1 MKPTLFRCSSI
12 GKLMTAP
19 ASIDPALITPEVEA
33 IQAKKERTDEEK
45 ALLEDLKLRTL
56 SEGAK
61 TYIRELVRQEIWGV
75 DFSFSSKYTEKG
87 KAVEAEGLALLNRV
101 RGLTLAKNT
110 ERRSD
115 GQITGEADTVD
126 LGPRRCGHDLKC
138 SWSLQT
144 FPAFVRDCQDSLY
157 EWQMRGYMRLWDV
170 DRWEVNYAMVNTP
183 EELLG
188 QYEPQQLHLV
198 EHIPEHMRL
207 TTWAIERDR
216 ALEAQMDVK
225 LELARAYYAQCIA
238 EFTATHPEPAPAA
251 RDAAPPQP
259 ELICFDLATQ
269 SDLHVEVEM
278 APIPALQPAPPA
290 TTQPAALD
298 QLQLQ
303 ELVASGQTLKLGQI
317 NARLGIFE
325 ISATTANA
333 VGVQTVKDRGAVHM
347 PATSFA
353 AFCDGLIA
361 HIADVRDS
369 FQAQP

>member
-1 MKPTLFRCSSI
+1 MTPILFRCSSI

-45 ALLEDLKLRTL
+45 GLLEELKLRTL

-101 RGLTLAKNT
+101 RGLALAKNT

-251 RDAAPPQP
+251 RDEAPPQP
-259 ELICFDLATQ
+259 ELTGFDLATQ
-269 SDLHVEVEM
+269 PDLHVEVEM

>member
-1 MKPTLFRCSSI
+1 MRPILFRCSSI
-12 GKLMTAP
+12 GRLMTAP
-19 ASIDPALITPEVEA
+19 ASIDPALLTPEVEA
-33 IQAKKERTDEEK
+33 IQAKKERTGEEK

-61 TYIRELVRQEIWGV
+61 SYIRELVRQEIWGV

-101 RGLTLAKNT
+101 RGLNLVKNT

-144 FPAFVRDCQDSLY
+144 FPAFVRDCEDALY
-157 EWQMRGYMRLWDV
+157 AWQMRGYMRLWDLE
-170 DRWEVNYAMVNTP
+170 RWEVNYVMVNTP
-183 EELLG
+183 EDLLG
-188 QYEPQQLHLV
+188 QHEPQHLHLV

-225 LELARAYYAQCIA
+225 LELARIYYTQCIA
-238 EFTATHPEPAPAA
+238 EFAATHPAHGLPAA
-251 RDAAPPQP
+251 SPTAPWQP
-259 ELICFDLATQ
+259 PLELIDTQ
-269 SDLHVEVEM
+269 QPPRVLGHVQDDGR
-278 APIPALQPAPPA
+278 ALMLPE
-290 TTQPAALD
+290 QPAAP
-298 QLQLQ
+298 Q
-303 ELVASGQTLKLGQI
+303 ETAPALNIGQI
-317 NARLGIFE
+317 NKRLGIFDVK
-325 ISATTANA
+325 ATTAA
-333 VGVQTVKDRGAVHM
+333 ALGIPTVKDRSAVHL
-347 PATSFA
+347 PASSFTD
-353 AFCDGLIA
+353 FCNGLIA

-369 FQAQP
+369 YQVQP

>member
-1 MKPTLFRCSSI
+1 MTEVLFRCSSI

-19 ASIDPALITPEVEA
+19 VSIDPALITPEVEA
-33 IQAKKERTDEEK
+33 IQAKKKRTDEEK
-45 ALLEDLKLRTL
+45 AVLERLKLGTL
-56 SEGAK
+56 SETAK
-61 TYIRELVRQEIWGV
+61 TYIRELVRQELWGM
-75 DFSFSSKYTEKG
+75 DFEVSGKYTDKG
-87 KAVEAEGLALLNRV
+87 LAVEAEGLALLNRV

-110 ERRSD
+110 ERRTD

-126 LGPRRCGHDLKC
+126 LVRRCGHDLKC

-170 DRWEVNYAMVNTP
+170 NRWEVNYAMVNTP

-251 RDAAPPQP
+251 RDEAPPQP
-259 ELICFDLATQ
+259 ELIGFDLATQ
-269 SDLHVEVEM
+269 PDLHVEVEM
-278 APIPALQPAPPA
+278 APIPALHPAPPA

-333 VGVQTVKDRGAVHM
+333 VGVHTVKDRGAVHM

>member
-1 MKPTLFRCSSI
+1 MKPILFRCSSI

-101 RGLTLAKNT
+101 RGLNLVKNT

-144 FPAFVRDCQDSLY
+144 FPAFVRDCEDALY
-157 EWQMRGYMRLWDV
+157 AWQMRGYMRLWDLE
-170 DRWEVNYAMVNTP
+170 RWEVNYVMVDTP

-225 LELARAYYAQCIA
+225 LELARAYYTQCIA
-238 EFTATHPEPAPAA
+238 EFAATHPGP
-251 RDAAPPQP
+251 DIPPITPTGPWQP
-259 ELICFDLATQ
+259 PLELIDTQ
-269 SDLHVEVEM
+269 EPPRVLGHGQEDGRALLLVEE
-278 APIPALQPAPPA
+278 PAPPA
-290 TTQPAALD
+290 ADLAPPETVP
-298 QLQLQ
+298 
-303 ELVASGQTLKLGQI
+303 TLNIGQI
-317 NARLGIFE
+317 NKRLGIFDVK
-325 ISATTANA
+325 ATTAA
-333 VGVQTVKDRGAVHM
+333 ALGIPTVKDRAAVHI
-347 PATSFA
+347 PANSFA
-353 AFCDGLIA
+353 DFCNGLIA
-361 HIADVRDS
+361 HITDVRDS
-369 FQAQP
+369 FHALP

>member
-1 MKPTLFRCSSI
+1 MREFLFRCSSI

-19 ASIDPALITPEVEA
+19 VSIDPALITPEVEA
-33 IQAKKERTDEEK
+33 IQAKKKRTDEEK
-45 ALLEDLKLRTL
+45 AVLERLKLGTL
-56 SEGAK
+56 SETAK
-61 TYIRELVRQEIWGV
+61 TYIRELVRQELWGV
-75 DFSFSSKYTEKG
+75 DFEVSSKYTDKG
-87 KAVEAEGLALLNRV
+87 LAVEAEGLALLNRV
-101 RGLTLAKNT
+101 RGLNLAKNT

-144 FPAFVRDCQDSLY
+144 FPAFVRDCEDSLY
-157 EWQMRGYMRLWDV
+157 AWQMRGYMRLWDV

-251 RDAAPPQP
+251 SSLSAPQP
-259 ELICFDLATQ
+259 ELIGFDLATQ
-269 SDLHVEVEM
+269 PELHAE
-278 APIPALQPAPPA
+278 ATSPPLPAPPA
-290 TTQPAALD
+290 ITQPATLD

-361 HIADVRDS
+361 HIVHVRDS

>member
-1 MKPTLFRCSSI
+1 MREILFRCSSI

-19 ASIDPALITPEVEA
+19 VSIDPALITPEVEA
-33 IQAKKERTDEEK
+33 IQAKKKRTDEEK
-45 ALLEDLKLRTL
+45 AVLERLKLGTL
-56 SEGAK
+56 SETAK
-61 TYIRELVRQEIWGV
+61 TYIRELVRQELWGV
-75 DFSFSSKYTEKG
+75 DFEVSSKYTDKG
-87 KAVEAEGLALLNRV
+87 LAVEAEGLALLNRV

-144 FPAFVRDCQDSLY
+144 FPAFVRDCEDSLY
-157 EWQMRGYMRLWDV
+157 AWQMRGYMRLWDV

-251 RDAAPPQP
+251 SSLAAPQP
-259 ELICFDLATQ
+259 ELIGFDLATQ
-269 SDLHVEVEM
+269 PELHAE
-278 APIPALQPAPPA
+278 ATSPPLPAPPA
-290 TTQPAALD
+290 ITQPAALD

>member
-1 MKPTLFRCSSI
+1 
-12 GKLMTAP
+12 MTAP

-33 IQAKKERTDEEK
+33 IQAKKERTDQEK

-75 DFSFSSKYTEKG
+75 DFNFSSKYTEKG

-101 RGLTLAKNT
+101 RGLTLIKNT

-126 LGPRRCGHDLKC
+126 LVRRCGHDLKC

-144 FPAFVRDCQDSLY
+144 FPAFVRDCEDSLY
-157 EWQMRGYMRLWDV
+157 AWQMRGYMRLWNL
-170 DRWEVNYAMVNTP
+170 DRWEVNYAMVDTP

-188 QYEPQQLHLV
+188 PYEPQELHLV
-198 EHIPEHMRL
+198 SHLPEHLRL

-216 ALEAQMDVK
+216 TLEAQMDIK
-225 LELARAYYAQCIA
+225 LELARTYYAQCIA
-238 EFTATHPEPAPAA
+238 EFAATHPEPAPAA
-251 RDAAPPQP
+251 SAEASPQP
-259 ELICFDLATQ
+259 ELIGFDLATQ
-269 SDLHVEVEM
+269 PDLHIEVEI
-278 APIPALQPAPPA
+278 APIPTPQPEPPA
-290 TTQPAALD
+290 APQPAALD
-298 QLQLQ
+298 QQQLQ
-303 ELVASGQTLKLGQI
+303 ELVACGQTLKLGQI

-353 AFCDGLIA
+353 AFCNGLIA
-361 HIADVRDS
+361 HITDVRDS

>member
-1 MKPTLFRCSSI
+1 MREFLFRCSSI

-19 ASIDPALITPEVEA
+19 VSIDPALITPEVEA
-33 IQAKKERTDEEK
+33 IQAKKKRTDEEK
-45 ALLEDLKLRTL
+45 AVLERLKLGTL
-56 SEGAK
+56 SETAK
-61 TYIRELVRQEIWGV
+61 TYIRELVRQELWGV
-75 DFSFSSKYTEKG
+75 DFEVSSKYTDKG
-87 KAVEAEGLALLNRV
+87 LAVEAEGLALLNRV

-126 LGPRRCGHDLKC
+126 LVRRCGHDLKC

-144 FPAFVRDCQDSLY
+144 FPAFVRDCEDSLY
-157 EWQMRGYMRLWDV
+157 AWQMRGYMRLWDV
-170 DRWEVNYAMVNTP
+170 DRWEVNYVMVNTP

-238 EFTATHPEPAPAA
+238 EFAATHPEPAPAA
-251 RDAAPPQP
+251 RVEAPPQP
-259 ELICFDLATQ
+259 ELIGFDLATQ
-269 SDLHVEVEM
+269 PDLHVEVEM
-278 APIPALQPAPPA
+278 APIPAL
-290 TTQPAALD
+290 QPAALD

>member
-1 MKPTLFRCSSI
+1 MTAILFRCSSL

-19 ASIDPALITPEVEA
+19 VSIDPALITPEVEA
-33 IQAKKERTDEEK
+33 IHAKKKRTDEEK
-45 ALLEDLKLRTL
+45 ALLERLKLGTL
-56 SEGAK
+56 SETAK
-61 TYIRELVRQEIWGV
+61 TYIRELVRQELWGV
-75 DFSFSSKYTEKG
+75 DFEVSSKYTDKG
-87 KAVEAEGLALLNRV
+87 LAVEAEGLALLNRV

-110 ERRSD
+110 ERCSD

-225 LELARAYYAQCIA
+225 LELARTYYAQCIA
-238 EFTATHPEPAPAA
+238 EFAATHPGPDNPPITPTPPWQPPLELIDTQQPPRVLGHLQEDGRAMMLPEEPAAPAVSPET
-251 RDAAPPQP
+251 AP
-259 ELICFDLATQ
+259 
-269 SDLHVEVEM
+269 
-278 APIPALQPAPPA
+278 
-290 TTQPAALD
+290 
-298 QLQLQ
+298 
-303 ELVASGQTLKLGQI
+303 TLNIGQI
-317 NARLGIFE
+317 NKRLGIFDVK
-325 ISATTANA
+325 ATTAA
-333 VGVQTVKDRGAVHM
+333 ALGIPTVKDRSAVHL
-347 PATSFA
+347 PASSFTD
-353 AFCDGLIA
+353 FCNGLIA
-361 HIADVRDS
+361 HIIDVRDS
-369 FQAQP
+369 YQASQ

>member
-1 MKPTLFRCSSI
+1 MREILFRCSSI

-19 ASIDPALITPEVEA
+19 VSIDPALITPEVEA
-33 IQAKKERTDEEK
+33 IQAKKKRTDEEK
-45 ALLEDLKLRTL
+45 AVLERLKLGTL
-56 SEGAK
+56 SETAK
-61 TYIRELVRQEIWGV
+61 TYIRELVRQELWGV
-75 DFSFSSKYTEKG
+75 DFEVSSKYTDKG
-87 KAVEAEGLALLNRV
+87 LAVEAEGLALLNRV

-126 LGPRRCGHDLKC
+126 LMRRCGHDLKC

-144 FPAFVRDCQDSLY
+144 FPAFVRDCEDSLY
-157 EWQMRGYMRLWDV
+157 AWQMRGYMRLWDV

-238 EFTATHPEPAPAA
+238 EFAATHPSPDTPPITPTPPWQPPLELIDTQQPPRVLGHLQEDGRALMLPEEPAAPAVSPET
-251 RDAAPPQP
+251 AP
-259 ELICFDLATQ
+259 
-269 SDLHVEVEM
+269 
-278 APIPALQPAPPA
+278 
-290 TTQPAALD
+290 
-298 QLQLQ
+298 
-303 ELVASGQTLKLGQI
+303 TLNIGQI
-317 NARLGIFE
+317 NKRLGIFDVR
-325 ISATTANA
+325 ATTAA
-333 VGVQTVKDRGAVHM
+333 ALGIPTVKDRSAVHL
-347 PATSFA
+347 PASSFTD
-353 AFCDGLIA
+353 FCNGLIA

-369 FQAQP
+369 YLAQP

>member
-1 MKPTLFRCSSI
+1 MREILFRCSSI

-19 ASIDPALITPEVEA
+19 VSIDPALVTPEVEA
-33 IQAKKERTDEEK
+33 IQAKKKRTDEEK
-45 ALLEDLKLRTL
+45 AELERLKLGTL
-56 SEGAK
+56 SETAK
-61 TYIRELVRQEIWGV
+61 TYIRELVRQELWGV
-75 DFSFSSKYTEKG
+75 DFEVSSKYTDKG
-87 KAVEAEGLALLNRV
+87 LAVEAEGLALLNRV
-101 RGLTLAKNT
+101 RGLALVKNA

-144 FPAFVRDCQDSLY
+144 FPAFVRDCEDSLY
-157 EWQMRGYMRLWDV
+157 AWQMRGYMRLWDV

-225 LELARAYYAQCIA
+225 LKLARAYYAQCIA
-238 EFTATHPEPAPAA
+238 EFAATHPEPAPATSSL
-251 RDAAPPQP
+251 AAPQP
-259 ELICFDLATQ
+259 ELIGFDLATQ
-269 SDLHVEVEM
+269 PELHAE
-278 APIPALQPAPPA
+278 AISPPLPAPPA
-290 TTQPAALD
+290 AAQPAALD

-333 VGVQTVKDRGAVHM
+333 VGVPTVKDRGAVHM
-347 PATSFA
+347 PAASFA
-353 AFCDGLIA
+353 DFCNGLIA

-369 FQAQP
+369 YQAQP

>member
-1 MKPTLFRCSSI
+1 MREILFRCSSI

-19 ASIDPALITPEVEA
+19 VSIDPALITPEVEA
-33 IQAKKERTDEEK
+33 IQAKKKRTDEEK
-45 ALLEDLKLRTL
+45 AVLERLKLGTL
-56 SEGAK
+56 SETAK
-61 TYIRELVRQEIWGV
+61 TYIRELVRQELWGV
-75 DFSFSSKYTEKG
+75 DFEVSSKYTDKG
-87 KAVEAEGLALLNRV
+87 LAVEAEGLALLNRV

-238 EFTATHPEPAPAA
+238 EFAATHPEPAPAA
-251 RDAAPPQP
+251 REVAPPQP
-259 ELICFDLATQ
+259 ELIGFDLATQ
-269 SDLHVEVEM
+269 PDLHVEVEVP
-278 APIPALQPAPPA
+278 PIPAPQPEPPAAPQPAP
-290 TTQPAALD
+290 LD
-298 QLQLQ
+298 QQQLQ

-333 VGVQTVKDRGAVHM
+333 VGVQTVKERGAVHM
-347 PATSFA
+347 PESSFT
-353 AFCDGLIA
+353 AFCNGLIA
-361 HIADVRDS
+361 HITDVRDS
-369 FQAQP
+369 YQAQP

>member
-1 MKPTLFRCSSI
+1 
-12 GKLMTAP
+12 
-19 ASIDPALITPEVEA
+19 
-33 IQAKKERTDEEK
+33 
-45 ALLEDLKLRTL
+45 
-56 SEGAK
+56 
-61 TYIRELVRQEIWGV
+61 
-75 DFSFSSKYTEKG
+75 
-87 KAVEAEGLALLNRV
+87 
-101 RGLTLAKNT
+101 
-110 ERRSD
+110 
-115 GQITGEADTVD
+115 
-126 LGPRRCGHDLKC
+126 GHDLKC

-144 FPAFVRDCQDSLY
+144 FPAFVRDCEDSLY
-157 EWQMRGYMRLWDV
+157 AWQMRGYMRLWDV

-251 RDAAPPQP
+251 RDEAPPQP
-259 ELICFDLATQ
+259 ELIGFDLATQ
-269 SDLHVEVEM
+269 PDLHVEVEM

-290 TTQPAALD
+290 APQPAALD
-298 QLQLQ
+298 QQQLQ
-303 ELVASGQTLKLGQI
+303 DLVASGQTLKLGQI

-333 VGVQTVKDRGAVHM
+333 VGVPTVKDRGAVHM
-347 PATSFA
+347 PAASFA
-353 AFCDGLIA
+353 DFCNGLIA
-361 HIADVRDS
+361 HITGVRDS
-369 FQAQP
+369 YLGAQGQG

>member
-1 MKPTLFRCSSI
+1 MREILFRCSSI

-19 ASIDPALITPEVEA
+19 VSIDPALITPEVEA
-33 IQAKKERTDEEK
+33 IQAKKKRTDEEK
-45 ALLEDLKLRTL
+45 AVLERLKLGTL
-56 SEGAK
+56 SETAK
-61 TYIRELVRQEIWGV
+61 TYIRELVRQELWGV
-75 DFSFSSKYTEKG
+75 DFEVSSKYTDKG
-87 KAVEAEGLALLNRV
+87 LAVEAEGLALLNRV

-238 EFTATHPEPAPAA
+238 EFAATHPGPDMQAIAPTAPWQPPLELIDTQEPPRVLGHVQEDGRALMLVEEPATPAA
-251 RDAAPPQP
+251 D
-259 ELICFDLATQ
+259 
-269 SDLHVEVEM
+269 
-278 APIPALQPAPPA
+278 PAPLETMP
-290 TTQPAALD
+290 
-298 QLQLQ
+298 
-303 ELVASGQTLKLGQI
+303 TLNIGQI
-317 NARLGIFE
+317 NKRLGIFDVK
-325 ISATTANA
+325 ATTAA
-333 VGVQTVKDRGAVHM
+333 ALGIPTVKDRSAVHL
-347 PATSFA
+347 PASSFTD
-353 AFCDGLIA
+353 FCNGLIA

>member
-1 MKPTLFRCSSI
+1 MRPILFRCSSI

-87 KAVEAEGLALLNRV
+87 KTVEAEGLALLNRV
-101 RGLTLAKNT
+101 RGLALVKNT

-225 LELARAYYAQCIA
+225 LKLARAYYAQCIA
-238 EFTATHPEPAPAA
+238 EFAATHLEPAPAA
-251 RDAAPPQP
+251 RVEAPPQP
-259 ELICFDLATQ
+259 ELIGFDLATQ
-269 SDLHVEVEM
+269 PDLHVEVEM
-278 APIPALQPAPPA
+278 APIPAL
-290 TTQPAALD
+290 QPAALD

>member
-1 MKPTLFRCSSI
+1 MREILFRCSSI

-19 ASIDPALITPEVEA
+19 VSIDPALITPEVEA
-33 IQAKKERTDEEK
+33 IQAKKKRTDEEK
-45 ALLEDLKLRTL
+45 ALLERLKLGTL
-56 SEGAK
+56 SETAK
-61 TYIRELVRQEIWGV
+61 TYIRELVRQELWGV
-75 DFSFSSKYTEKG
+75 DFEVSSKYTDKG
-87 KAVEAEGLALLNRV
+87 LAIEAEGLALLNRV
-101 RGLTLAKNT
+101 RGLALVKNT

-144 FPAFVRDCQDSLY
+144 FPAFVRDCEDSLY
-157 EWQMRGYMRLWDV
+157 AWQMRGYMRLWDV
-170 DRWEVNYAMVNTP
+170 DRWEVNYVMVNTP

-238 EFTATHPEPAPAA
+238 EFAATHPVPGLPAASPPAPWQPPLELIDTQEPQRVLGHVQEDGRALLLVEEPAP
-251 RDAAPPQP
+251 D
-259 ELICFDLATQ
+259 
-269 SDLHVEVEM
+269 
-278 APIPALQPAPPA
+278 PAPPE
-290 TTQPAALD
+290 TVP
-298 QLQLQ
+298 
-303 ELVASGQTLKLGQI
+303 TLNIGQI
-317 NARLGIFE
+317 NKRLGIFDVK
-325 ISATTANA
+325 ATTAA
-333 VGVQTVKDRGAVHM
+333 ALGIPTVKDRSAVHL
-347 PATSFA
+347 PASSFTD
-353 AFCDGLIA
+353 FCNGLIA

>member
-1 MKPTLFRCSSI
+1 MREILFRCSSI
-12 GKLMTAP
+12 GRLMTAP

-33 IQAKKERTDEEK
+33 IQAKKERTDQEK

-61 TYIRELVRQEIWGV
+61 TYIRELVRQDIWGV
-75 DFSFSSKYTEKG
+75 DFNFSSKYTEKG

-101 RGLTLAKNT
+101 RGLALVKNT

-144 FPAFVRDCQDSLY
+144 FPAFVRDCEDALY
-157 EWQMRGYMRLWDV
+157 AWQMRGYMRLWDL
-170 DRWEVNYAMVNTP
+170 DRWEVNYVMVNTP
-183 EELLG
+183 EDLLS
-188 QYEPQQLHLV
+188 QYEPQHLHLV

-238 EFTATHPEPAPAA
+238 EFAATHREPAPAA
-251 RDAAPPQP
+251 SDEAPPQP
-259 ELICFDLATQ
+259 ELIGFDLATQ
-269 SDLHVEVEM
+269 PDLHVEVEI
-278 APIPALQPAPPA
+278 APIPTPQPEPPA
-290 TTQPAALD
+290 ATQPAALD
-298 QLQLQ
+298 QQQLQ

>member
-1 MKPTLFRCSSI
+1 MRAILFRCSSI
-12 GKLMTAP
+12 GRLMTAP
-19 ASIDPALITPEVEA
+19 ASIDHALITPEVEA

-101 RGLTLAKNT
+101 RGLALVKNT

-126 LGPRRCGHDLKC
+126 LVRRCGHDLKC

-144 FPAFVRDCQDSLY
+144 FPAFVRDCEDSLY
-157 EWQMRGYMRLWDV
+157 AWQMRGYMRLWDL

-183 EELLG
+183 EDLLG
-188 QYEPQQLHLV
+188 QHEPQHLHLV
-198 EHIPEHMRL
+198 EHVPEHMRL

-238 EFTATHPEPAPAA
+238 EFAATHLEPAPAA
-251 RDAAPPQP
+251 SDEAPPQP
-259 ELICFDLATQ
+259 ELIGFDLAPQ
-269 SDLHVEVEM
+269 PDLHVEVEI

-290 TTQPAALD
+290 APHLAALD
-298 QLQLQ
+298 QQQLQ
-303 ELVASGQTLKLGQI
+303 ELVASGRTLKLGQI
-317 NARLGIFE
+317 NTRLGIFE
-325 ISATTANA
+325 VNAITTAA
-333 VGVQTVKDRGAVHM
+333 VGVQTIKDRGAVHM
-347 PATSFA
+347 PESSFT
-353 AFCDGLIA
+353 AFCNGLIA
-361 HIADVRDS
+361 HITDVRDS

>member
-1 MKPTLFRCSSI
+1 MREILFRCSSI

-19 ASIDPALITPEVEA
+19 VSIDPSLITPEVEA
-33 IQAKKERTDEEK
+33 IQAKKKRTDEEK
-45 ALLEDLKLRTL
+45 AVLERLKLGTL
-56 SEGAK
+56 SETAK
-61 TYIRELVRQEIWGV
+61 TYIRELVRQELWGV
-75 DFSFSSKYTEKG
+75 DFEVSSKYTDKG
-87 KAVEAEGLALLNRV
+87 LAVEAEGLALLNRV

-126 LGPRRCGHDLKC
+126 LVRRCGHDLKC

-144 FPAFVRDCQDSLY
+144 FPAFVRDCEDSLY
-157 EWQMRGYMRLWDV
+157 AWQMRGYMRLWDV

-238 EFTATHPEPAPAA
+238 EFAATHPEPAPAA
-251 RDAAPPQP
+251 REVAQPQP
-259 ELICFDLATQ
+259 ELIGFDLASQ
-269 SDLHVEVEM
+269 PELHAE
-278 APIPALQPAPPA
+278 AISPSLPAPEAARPA
-290 TTQPAALD
+290 ATQPAALD

-303 ELVASGQTLKLGQI
+303 ELVANGQTLKLGQI

-325 ISATTANA
+325 ISAMTANA

-347 PATSFA
+347 PATSFE
-353 AFCDGLIA
+353 AFCNGLIA

-369 FQAQP
+369 YQAET

>member
-1 MKPTLFRCSSI
+1 MTEILFRCSSI

-19 ASIDPALITPEVEA
+19 VSIDPALITSEVEA
-33 IQAKKERTDEEK
+33 IQAKKKRTDEEK
-45 ALLEDLKLRTL
+45 AVLERLKLGTL
-56 SEGAK
+56 SETAK
-61 TYIRELVRQEIWGV
+61 TYIRELVRQELWGV
-75 DFSFSSKYTEKG
+75 DFEVSSKYTDKG
-87 KAVEAEGLALLNRV
+87 LAVEAEGLALLNRV

-115 GQITGEADTVD
+115 GKITGEADTVD
-126 LGPRRCGHDLKC
+126 LVRRCGHDLKC

-238 EFTATHPEPAPAA
+238 EFAATHPSPDIQSITPTAPWQPPLELIDPQHPPRVLNHVQEDGRALMLPEEPA
-251 RDAAPPQP
+251 APT
-259 ELICFDLATQ
+259 ET
-269 SDLHVEVEM
+269 
-278 APIPALQPAPPA
+278 AP
-290 TTQPAALD
+290 
-298 QLQLQ
+298 
-303 ELVASGQTLKLGQI
+303 TLNIGQI
-317 NARLGIFE
+317 NKRLGIFDVK
-325 ISATTANA
+325 ATTAA
-333 VGVQTVKDRGAVHM
+333 ALGIPTVKDRSAVHL
-347 PATSFA
+347 PASSFTD
-353 AFCDGLIA
+353 FCNGLIA

-369 FQAQP
+369 YQVQP

>member
-1 MKPTLFRCSSI
+1 MRAILFRCSSI
-12 GKLMTAP
+12 GRLMTAP

-33 IQAKKERTDEEK
+33 IQAKKERTDQEK

-75 DFSFSSKYTEKG
+75 DFNFSSKYTEKG

-101 RGLTLAKNT
+101 RGLTLVKNT

-126 LGPRRCGHDLKC
+126 LVRRCGHDLKC

-144 FPAFVRDCQDSLY
+144 FPAFVRDCEDSLY
-157 EWQMRGYMRLWDV
+157 AWQMRGYMRLWNL
-170 DRWEVNYAMVNTP
+170 DRWEVNYAMVDTP

-188 QYEPQQLHLV
+188 PYEPQELHLV
-198 EHIPEHMRL
+198 SHLPEHLRL

-216 ALEAQMDVK
+216 TLEAQMDIK
-225 LELARAYYAQCIA
+225 LELARTYYAQCIA
-238 EFTATHPEPAPAA
+238 EFAATHPEPAPAA
-251 RDAAPPQP
+251 SAEASPQP
-259 ELICFDLATQ
+259 ELIGFDLATQ
-269 SDLHVEVEM
+269 PDLHIEVEI
-278 APIPALQPAPPA
+278 APIPTPQPEPPA
-290 TTQPAALD
+290 APQPAALEP
-298 QLQLQ
+298 QQLQ

-353 AFCDGLIA
+353 AFCNGLIA
-361 HIADVRDS
+361 HITDVRDS